1 MADEEVKPEIEVAVA
16 EAPAEVPAEE
26 KPAAE
31 AKDPAAAEAAPAA
44 DATPAE
50 VEDWRDRELRRK
62 HAQIKEKDRKLAER
76 DQEIADLRTLAERP
90 RAEGGEAAAV
100 PAKPLAQMSQ
110 PEIQKAAQQLRD
122 QERYQEQLASTNTN
136 GEKTYGAEWDKALGR
151 LTQFGTIDPQDMTAI
166 LNTDNSA
173 KVLYELGKNPAE
185 YQRILDLPPARR
197 LNEYVKIAMKEN
209 PKAPQPSKAPAPT
222 DPVKPR
228 ATPQPGLRDDMDDDA
243 WFAQRRKDK
252 REKFNASQGR

>member
-1 MADEEVKPEIEVAVA
+1 MADEEVKPEIEVEVA
-16 EAPAEVPAEE
+16 AETPAEPVVEE
-26 KPAAE
+26 KPVAE
-31 AKDPAAAEAAPAA
+31 TKDPATEAAPTA
-44 DATPAE
+44 DATSAE

-76 DQEIADLRTLAERP
+76 DQEIADLRTLAESSTT
-90 RAEGGEAAAV
+90 EGTAPSVV
-100 PAKPLAQMSQ
+100 PTKPLAQMSQ

-136 GEKTYGAEWDKALGR
+136 GEKAYGAEWNKSLDR

-209 PKAPQPSKAPAPT
+209 PKAPQPSKAPAPV
-222 DPVKPR
+222 DAVKPR
-228 ATPQPGLRDDMDDDA
+228 STPQMGLRDDMDDDA
-243 WFAQRRKDK
+243 WFAQRRKEK
-252 REKFNASQGR
+252 REKFNATQGR